1 MGQNSSDNIAD
12 QSAGATESQRPEFTV
27 SAATPPPNVAV
38 DTATAPLL
46 SVSSNSANRK
56 RAVWREKRIQRALV
70 LATQK
75 GSINNR
81 DVRLTLRVKQSTAT
95 EYLHELVKR
104 GKLQIEEK
112 GKATRYR
119 I

>member
-1 MGQNSSDNIAD
+1 MDHITADNLVS
-12 QSAGATESQRPEFTV
+12 QSAGAQYSQRPESTIL
-27 SAATPPPNVAV
+27 AASPTSNVAL
-38 DTATAPLL
+38 DAATAPPPLA
-46 SVSSNSANRK
+46 STNSANRK
-56 RAVWREKRIQRALV
+56 RTIWREKRIQRALV